1 MNEKFFL
8 KALPKMETELNLIK
22 TMIDVAIYEKN
33 MAQTPNTEIIYMAE
47 NIIREKVFEIQKV
60 LKNPSKFDKGPKD
73 DLID

>member
-1 MNEKFFL
+1 
-8 KALPKMETELNLIK
+8 METELSLIK

-33 MAQTPNTEIIYMAE
+33 MATNSNSEIIYIAE
-47 NIIREKVFEIQKV
+47 NIIREKVLEIQKV

>member
-1 MNEKFFL
+1 M
-8 KALPKMETELNLIK
+8 KALPKMETELSLIK

-33 MAQTPNTEIIYMAE
+33 MATNSNSEIIYIAE
-47 NIIREKVFEIQKV
+47 NIIREKVLEIQKV

>member
-1 MNEKFFL
+1 
-8 KALPKMETELNLIK
+8 
-22 TMIDVAIYEKN
+22 MIDVAIYEKN

-47 NIIREKVFEIQKV
+47 NIIREKVLEIQKV

>member
-33 MAQTPNTEIIYMAE
+33 MAQTPNTEVIYIAE
-47 NIIREKVFEIQKV
+47 NIIREKVLEIQKV

-73 DLID
+73 LID